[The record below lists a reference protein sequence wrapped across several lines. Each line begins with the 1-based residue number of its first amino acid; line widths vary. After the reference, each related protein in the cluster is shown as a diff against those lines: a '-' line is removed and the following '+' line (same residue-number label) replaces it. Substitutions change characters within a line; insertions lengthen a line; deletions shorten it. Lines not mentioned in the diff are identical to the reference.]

1 MAYKYVTR
9 HGIVT
14 AVNTFTLL
22 TLNELAVAQPSERMP
37 SSAKRIVQLIVAGA
51 SITPDATVC
60 GGGSLIRLTG
70 GCLEHGEESIPA
82 FGINDESTT
91 AGSNGDICNADV
103 IDVDIPIKGNEL
115 LNIGFEQTGVIWGA
129 SGFVVEVTA
138 VVEY

>member
-14 AVNTFTLL
+14 AVNTMTLL

-37 SSAKRIVQLIVAGA
+37 STATRIVQLIVSVA
-51 SITPDATVC
+51 SITPDLTIC
-60 GGGSLIRLTG
+60 GGASLIRLTG
-70 GCLEHGEESIPA
+70 GCLVHGEESVPS
-82 FGINDESTT
+82 FGISDEATT
-91 AGSNGDICNADV
+91 AGSNGEPCSADI

-115 LNIGFEQTGVIWGA
+115 LNIGYEQSGIIWGA
-129 SGFVVEVTA
+129 SGFVAQVTV